1 MDRLSRNKIIKKMRD
16 AAWTD
21 IQNAKTANRLGAD
34 VVRKFAAIHMA
45 DDAGR
50 PIIAA
55 PHHDFWLRLFCDERI
70 KKLLVI
76 APPETAKTTWV
87 LAFVACYIGF
97 YPEHSVIIASVA
109 GAVAEK
115 RSLSLRAMC
124 ESPVWKATFG
134 GVDIL
139 AAAKGF
145 KYTTE
150 EWSLAPNGR
159 PGAGRLHP
167 TMFSVG
173 RGGSVIGSRADLV
186 IADDL
191 LDMDSTRTQAQRELN
206 ERWIHSSLI
215 SRAKSK
221 TGRVIMIGNGWHPE
235 DFYSQMQ
242 RDSKGFVV
250 VRMGTLSAD
259 PSGFY
264 ADITYPDDWPHEVLG
279 ERLGIAEVG
288 NADNHAL

>member
-1 MDRLSRNKIIKKMRD
+1 MDKLKAIGGMI
-16 AAWTD
+16 AAARAD
-21 IQNAKTANRLGAD
+21 IQRGKREGRLTAGT
-34 VVRKFAAIHMA
+34 VRKFAGIHMV
-45 DDAGR
+45 DDFGA

-55 PHHDFWLRLFCDERI
+55 AHHAFWLQLFCDERI
-70 KKLLVI
+70 KKLLII

-87 LAFVACYIGF
+87 LAFVGCYIGF
-97 YPEHSVIIASVA
+97 YPENSVIISSVA

-124 ESPVWKATFG
+124 ESAAWQATFTG
-134 GVDIL
+134 ATL
-139 AAAKGF
+139 LTAATGF

-159 PGAGRLHP
+159 PRAGRLHP
-167 TMFSVG
+167 TVFSVG

-191 LDMDSTRTQAQRELN
+191 LDMDSTRTQAQRKLGEQ
-206 ERWIHSSLI
+206 WIHSSLI

-235 DFYSQMQ
+235 DFYSQML

-250 VRMGTLSAD
+250 VRMATMSESEG
-259 PSGFY
+259 GYF
-264 ADITYPDDWPHEVLG
+264 ADITYPDDWQHEMLG
-279 ERLGIAEVG
+279 ERVGAAEVK
-288 NADNHAL
+288 